1 MLSFKNKM
9 SEQNISLYDL
19 VNLSIGTPQKGA
31 VNFAALHALL
41 HAVLRQLD
49 IREIKTRWRG
59 ATPGEWQP
67 GAVVGVTASEQDHD
81 TEEEDVQRD
90 PVEREVRPGTEL
102 QERGASSSFP
112 TPSAGP
118 GVGGQEGL
126 RSRIE
131 SCEDE
136 VSKVRAP
143 SVRYTRYM

>member
-1 MLSFKNKM
+1 M

-143 SVRYTRYM
+143 SVRFTRYM